1 MEFTCADAGRTESEN
16 RPESSFH
23 KIFYFKRC
31 DLCRETHA
39 VRFITTTAEI
49 RIDHKCVYG
58 LFRTADSCWRPGV
71 KRSDVYILYTDLVI
85 VVAGLHSIQYEL
97 EGNALPH
104 TAKRTHREKDTIP
117 DNDRWILIFYTVCVQ
132 KDVRSKLYPYGI
144 HFEMK

>member
-1 MEFTCADAGRTESEN
+1 MPTQDA
-16 RPESSFH
+16 PKA
-23 KIFYFKRC
+23 KIVLYRLFIKFYFKRC
-31 DLCRETHA
+31 DLFRESHA

-58 LFRTADSCWRPGV
+58 LLRTADSCWRPGV

-104 TAKRTHREKDTIP
+104 TQRRAHIERKTRYQIMIDGC
-117 DNDRWILIFYTVCVQ
+117 ILIFYTVCVQ
-132 KDVRSKLYPYGI
+132 KDVRSEFYPHGI
-144 HFEMK
+144 LFEMK